1 MKRECG
7 LLYGSLEVDDAW
19 RGFAA
24 VLDMVVLSST
34 KERVRR
40 TCYGAYYVRS
50 GIHMSANTDTSTSSC
65 SIAPYD
71 ASARCAIDDQRP
83 PLLCLM

>member
-1 MKRECG
+1 VERECG
-7 LLYGSLEVDDAW
+7 LPYGSLEVDDAW
-19 RGFAA
+19 SGFAA

-40 TCYGAYYVRS
+40 TCGAYYVRS
-50 GIHMSANTDTSTSSC
+50 GIHMRANTNTSTSSC